1 MVHTTH
7 PHTNRLIDE
16 TSPYLLQHAHNAVNW
31 YPWGP
36 EAFDLARQQDKPVFL
51 SIGYSTCHWCHVME
65 RESFEDG
72 ETARLLN
79 QDFVSIKVD
88 REQRPD
94 IDDTYMKAV
103 HLMTGSGGWPLSV
116 FLTPEGKPFYGG
128 TYFPARAGFGRPSFK
143 HVLEGVAR
151 AWRERRTGLGESAEA
166 LTKALGEAIK
176 PSSDRSVQNGWGK
189 LPACRTLS
197 PDILTAAF
205 AALSESFDPAHGG
218 FGDAPKFP
226 QPTML
231 TFLLHYWHRTGKG
244 AALEMVEKTLDHM
257 ARGGIHD
264 HLGGGFHRY
273 SVDAQWLIPHFEK
286 MLHDQALLSRAY
298 VQAYQI
304 TRKPRYADVARDI
317 FDYVLRDLMDTQG
330 GFYAAEDADSE
341 DREGA
346 FYVWTPEEIA
356 GVLGQLRARIFCS
369 HYGVTHQGNFGEGEN
384 VLHVAASSEELN
396 AKLGMSPQDIEET
409 LADARHQLL
418 ERRRTRPRPAADD
431 KIITSWNGLM
441 ISALAYG
448 GAVLGDSAYIEA
460 ARAAAAFVL
469 DSLQVGSR
477 LMRYARAGRIAEK
490 AFLDDYAF
498 LILGLIDLYEACFEV
513 RWLREARSLA
523 ERMIELFA
531 DQAEGGFFLAGK
543 DAEQL
548 ITRDKPGYDG
558 AIPGGNSIAALV
570 LLKLG
575 TLLMEDRFTQ
585 EAERM
590 LRRFAGQMV
599 QVPTGL
605 TAMVLALDYWLG
617 PTQEIVVVAPAPQAQ
632 MLIEECRRYFLPK
645 ATLLVRRSDA
655 EAEALAAA
663 VPFTGNLTP
672 ANGHAV
678 YVCENHICLQ
688 PVTTLEELG
697 GILRAISGQAAGS

>member
-1 MVHTTH
+1 MGQTTH
-7 PHTNRLIDE
+7 PYANRLIDE
-16 TSPYLLQHAHNAVNW
+16 TSPYLLQHAHNPVNW

-94 IDDTYMKAV
+94 IDDIYMKAV
-103 HLMTGSGGWPLSV
+103 HLMTASGGWPLSV

-128 TYFPARAGFGRPSFK
+128 TYFPARAGFGRPSFRQ
-143 HVLEGVAR
+143 VLEAVAR

-166 LTKALGEAIK
+166 LTEALREAIK
-176 PSSDRSVQNGWGK
+176 PSSDQSVQNRRGK
-189 LPACRTLS
+189 LPACQTLS

-205 AALSESFDPAHGG
+205 AALSESVDPVHGG
-218 FGDAPKFP
+218 FGEAPKFP

-231 TFLLHYWHRTGKG
+231 TFLLHYWHRTGEG
-244 AALEMVEKTLDHM
+244 AALEIVEKTLDHM

-273 SVDAQWLIPHFEK
+273 SVDARWLIPHFEK
-286 MLHDQALLSRAY
+286 MLYDQALLSRAY

-304 TRKPRYADVARDI
+304 TRKPGYAGVARDI
-317 FDYVLRDLMDTQG
+317 FNYVLRDLTDAQG
-330 GFYAAEDADSE
+330 GFYAAEDADS
-341 DREGA
+341 DGREGA
-346 FYVWTPEEIA
+346 FYVWTREEIA
-356 GVLGQLRARIFCS
+356 GVLGEPRARIFCGY
-369 HYGVTHQGNFGEGEN
+369 YGVTHHGNFGEGEN
-384 VLHVAASSEELN
+384 VLHAAVLSDELVAQLD
-396 AKLGMSPQDIEET
+396 MSPQEIEQT

-418 ERRRTRPRPAADD
+418 ARRRTRSRPATDD
-431 KIITSWNGLM
+431 KIIASWNGLM

-448 GAVLGDSAYIEA
+448 GAVLGNSAYVEA

-469 DSLQVGSR
+469 DSLQVDGR
-477 LMRYARAGRIAEK
+477 LMRYARAGRTAEK

-498 LILGLIDLYEACFEV
+498 LILGLIELYEACFEV

-531 DQAEGGFFLAGK
+531 DPTEEGFFLAGK
-543 DAEQL
+543 DAERL

-558 AIPGGNSIAALV
+558 AIPGGNSTAALA
-570 LLKLG
+570 LLRLG
-575 TLLMEDRFTQ
+575 ALLMEERFTQ
-585 EAERM
+585 EAERV
-590 LRRFAGQMV
+590 LRRFADQMV
-599 QVPTGL
+599 QVPAGL
-605 TAMVLALDYWLG
+605 TAMLLALDYWLG
-617 PTQEIVVVAPAPQAQ
+617 PAQEIVVVAPAPQAQ
-632 MLIEECRRYFLPK
+632 TLIEECRRHFLPK

-663 VPFTGNLTP
+663 VPFTRNLAP

-678 YVCENHICLQ
+678 YVCENHICRQ
-688 PVTTLEELG
+688 PVTTPEKLRE
-697 GILRAISGQAAGS
+697 ILRAISGQGVRS